1 MLLSAATA
9 ATAAADH
16 SDLAVSQ
23 WERKGEVKR
32 GIEEK
37 RKEKGKK
44 VFLWSVASAVNI
56 VADGGG
62 DGAFCTVNSTV

>member
-23 WERKGEVKR
+23 RERKGEVKR

-44 VFLWSVASAVNI
+44 VFL
-56 VADGGG
+56 
-62 DGAFCTVNSTV
+62 